1 MYKRQKKKSAAGTG
15 GNSFVATRPF
25 GKFLID
31 LFFMA
36 EPDPKYST
44 GMLAVDIFTKPADV
58 IPQKKRRKVAYPMAP
73 WWSVARW
80 LGARDG
86 VLR

>member
-1 MYKRQKKKSAAGTG
+1 
-15 GNSFVATRPF
+15 
-25 GKFLID
+25 
-31 LFFMA
+31 MA